1 MATIVTDTMDAHASE
16 AMIMGLVSR
25 LEREGQYLT
34 PSQVGRIHY
43 IITQSLPDMRSEG
56 NQKELTELIRDR
68 VIRDDR

>member
-1 MATIVTDTMDAHASE
+1 MATIVTDMDAHASE

-25 LEREGQYLT
+25 LEREGQHLT

-56 NQKELTELIRDR
+56 NQKELAELVRDR
-68 VIRDDR
+68 VIRDDK